1 MIDTTALLD
10 AVSWFNEALKARAGV
25 GLYPGQ
31 LQTIF
36 DFSDGA
42 ERRRLL
48 NDLAAMGGR
57 GGELSQA
64 AAEVLKVL
72 EDRS

>member
-10 AVSWFNEALKARAGV
+10 AVSWLNEALKDRAGV
-25 GLYPGQ
+25 GIYPGQ

-36 DFSDGA
+36 TFGGDGT

-72 EDRS
+72 EGP